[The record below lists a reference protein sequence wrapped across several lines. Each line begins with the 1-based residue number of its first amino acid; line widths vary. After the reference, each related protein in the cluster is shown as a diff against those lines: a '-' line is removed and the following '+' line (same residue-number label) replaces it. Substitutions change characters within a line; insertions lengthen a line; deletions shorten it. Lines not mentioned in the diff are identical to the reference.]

1 MSNIV
6 YLQEDPEAIFE
17 KLEILGEGSYGTV
30 YKALNKKT
38 GKIHAVKIVPVEND
52 ISEVEKEISIL
63 SQCRSE
69 YIVSYYGSYNK
80 GSELWIVLE
89 YCGGGSMMDLLQII
103 GPAAITEAHIASV
116 CLSVLRGLVYL
127 HSQKKIH
134 RDIKAGNILLTD
146 DGSVKLADFGVS
158 AQLSNTISKRQ
169 TVIGTPY
176 WMAPEVIQET
186 AYDGRADVW
195 SLGITLIEIAE
206 GKPPLHGIHPMRA
219 IFMIPSKPPPTLS
232 EPKKWSEEFQDFIA
246 QCLQKDVKKRPES
259 KSLLN
264 HLFVQKAKQT
274 KILTDLIDRM
284 NKVFA
289 EAGGREEYFRKKLAE
304 KDGSASGTE
313 SDEDSDSDASEKD
326 SNSGS
331 SDSDSEEDND
341 VVVRRKPPATP
352 TTPSPANNKVVQQSN
367 ESDSDSDSDDSDDY
381 NATMVKHSG
390 GTVKKEAS
398 APQPVADTP
407 TSTGTD
413 IDVTPV
419 LPYYE
424 KLDLDDL
431 TLQLQKLDSE
441 YAKEM
446 ENLRFSF
453 ARRRKAIEMA
463 IQKKKSN

>member
-1 MSNIV
+1 
-6 YLQEDPEAIFE
+6 
-17 KLEILGEGSYGTV
+17 
-30 YKALNKKT
+30 
-38 GKIHAVKIVPVEND
+38 
-52 ISEVEKEISIL
+52 
-63 SQCRSE
+63 
-69 YIVSYYGSYNK
+69 
-80 GSELWIVLE
+80 
-89 YCGGGSMMDLLQII
+89 
-103 GPAAITEAHIASV
+103 
-116 CLSVLRGLVYL
+116 
-127 HSQKKIH
+127 
-134 RDIKAGNILLTD
+134 
-146 DGSVKLADFGVS
+146 
-158 AQLSNTISKRQ
+158 
-169 TVIGTPY
+169 
-176 WMAPEVIQET
+176 MAPEVIQET

-289 EAGGREEYFRKKLAE
+289 EAGGREEYFRKKLTE

-326 SNSGS
+326 SNSGN

-398 APQPVADTP
+398 ASQPVADTP